1 MVYLI
6 KPRLMMIIITIK
18 ETMKLSKE

>member
-6 KPRLMMIIITIK
+6 KPRLMMIIIIIK

>member
-1 MVYLI
+1 
-6 KPRLMMIIITIK
+6 MMIIITIK